1 MKLNLIN
8 SKKYLRIQQVFT
20 ELGNR
25 YFLRKQQT
33 RAEMLISA
41 CIMTILLTCTIGC
54 KKEFLSPRPLSIFT
68 PETAFVD
75 VGGLYGALTACEK
88 DLRGEMYGDASPIL
102 TEMMFSDMSVEGMND
117 NPGTNQNL
125 NTMVTP
131 TSNLNNGNG
140 NRIGWYW
147 SGWYLGI
154 RYANVVIAR
163 IDDAKISS
171 QEERNAILGAA
182 YFHRAYRYYRLTQQF
197 GDVPFIGREIKE
209 PRIDFSST
217 KREVVLEKIKKD
229 LEFAVTWCSD
239 AVDRGRVTKGACG
252 HLLTK
257 VNLALGKF
265 DDAISSA
272 SAVINS
278 GVYHLMTQPFG
289 SIPKEEGN
297 YLTNLGVVRD
307 DVVARLHWPTN
318 KGIPANKEVLFM
330 VNSREDL
337 IDSRLDLRI
346 MRQALPFW
354 SKTAANKIYTPDG
367 KTGTSDLPGREIQL
381 VETFGRGI
389 GRNPPTKYNAVEI
402 WDDPN
407 DLRHKKYNWM
417 NMEDLVYN
425 DAALKGTSP
434 YYGKPLQLRDNS
446 GKVLT
451 LDTIGNWY
459 GWPHYKL
466 YSPDPRRSQPQGG
479 AYDWYIFR
487 LAETYLLR
495 AEAYWWSGQPQLA
508 MADINKVRT
517 RANCAPYTDESKIDI
532 STVLNERARELYW
545 EEPRK
550 TELNRIAFIFAK
562 TGKPYKAKTYSI
574 TTFGSDNF
582 YYDWIMEKNNFYSEG
597 IIANNGQQYRISPYH
612 VLWPIP
618 QASISANINGTLNQN
633 FGYDG
638 YSNNIIP
645 LTSIPPEDDN

>member
-1 MKLNLIN
+1 MKKNLMY
-8 SKKYLRIQQVFT
+8 SKTYSRMQEIFSKVSYGYCLPKTKTDLIFIKFFIVAILFT
-20 ELGNR
+20 CNV
-25 YFLRKQQT
+25 
-33 RAEMLISA
+33 
-41 CIMTILLTCTIGC
+41 GC
-54 KKEFLSPRPLSIFT
+54 KKDFLSPRPLSIFT

-75 VGGLYGALTACEK
+75 AGGLYGALTACER
-88 DLRGEMYGDASPIL
+88 DLRGEMYGDGSPVL
-102 TEMMFSDMSVEGMND
+102 TELMFSDMSAEGMND

-131 TSNLNNGNG
+131 TSNLDNING
-140 NRIGWYW
+140 NRIRWYW
-147 SGWYLGI
+147 NDWYLGI

-163 IDDAKISS
+163 IDDTKLSS
-171 QEERNAILGAA
+171 DEERNAILGAA

-209 PRIDFSST
+209 PRLDFNST
-217 KREVVLEKIKKD
+217 DREVILEKIKKD

-239 AVDRGRVTKGACG
+239 AVDRGRVTKGACS

-272 SAVINS
+272 TALID
-278 GVYHLMTQPFG
+278 GGAYKLMKQPFG
-289 SIPKEEGN
+289 SIPKEDGN
-297 YLTNLGVVRD
+297 YLTNLGVIRD
-307 DVVARLHWPTN
+307 DIIARLHWPMN

-354 SKTAANKIYTPDG
+354 SKTAANQIYTPDG
-367 KTGTSDLPGREIQL
+367 KTGTSDLPGREYQL

-389 GRNPPTKYNAVEI
+389 GRNPPTTYTAVEI
-402 WDDPN
+402 WDDAN

-417 NMEDLVYN
+417 TMEDLVYN
-425 DAALKGTSP
+425 NSSLKGVSP
-434 YYGKPLQLRDNS
+434 YYGKHLQLKDNS

-451 LDTIGNWY
+451 LDTICNWY

-466 YSPDPRRSQPQGG
+466 YSPDPRRTQPQGG
-479 AYDWYIFR
+479 AFDWYIFR

-495 AEAYWWSGQPQLA
+495 AEAYLWNGQPELA
-508 MADINKVRT
+508 MADINAVRT
-517 RANCAPYTDESKIDI
+517 RANCAPYTDAGKIDI
-532 STVLNERARELYW
+532 TTVLNERARELYW

-550 TELNRIAFIFAK
+550 TELTRIAFIFAK
-562 TGKPYKAKTYSI
+562 TGKPYKSKVYSMS
-574 TTFGSDNF
+574 TFGSSNF
-582 YYDWIMEKNNFYSEG
+582 YYDWIMEKNNFYSQG

-612 VLWPIP
+612 VLWPVP
-618 QASISANINGTLNQN
+618 QSSISANTKGTLNQN

-638 YSNNIIP
+638 YAKNIPP
-645 LTSIPPEDDN
+645 LTSIQPEDDN

>member
-1 MKLNLIN
+1 MKSKITIPVLQRLLICA
-8 SKKYLRIQQVFT
+8 L
-20 ELGNR
+20 
-25 YFLRKQQT
+25 
-33 RAEMLISA
+33 
-41 CIMTILLTCTIGC
+41 LLTVQAGC
-54 KKEFLSPRPLSIFT
+54 KKEFLEPKPLSLFT
-68 PETAFVD
+68 PETAFKD
-75 VGGLYGALTACEK
+75 ARGLMGALTACER
-88 DLRGEMYGDASPIL
+88 DMRGEIYGDASPIL
-102 TEMMFSDMSVEGMND
+102 TEMMFSDLAAEGMND

-125 NTMVTP
+125 NNMVTP
-131 TSNLNNGNG
+131 TSNLDNGNG

-147 SGWYLGI
+147 NAWYLGI
-154 RYANVVIAR
+154 RYANLVIAR
-163 IDDAKISS
+163 IDDAELGSE
-171 QEERNAILGAA
+171 EERNAILGAA

-209 PRIDFSST
+209 PKLDFGST
-217 KREVVLEKIKKD
+217 KREVILEKIKKD
-229 LEFAVTWCSD
+229 LEFAFQWCTD

-265 DDAISSA
+265 DDAIASA
-272 SAVINS
+272 SEVINGGMYS
-278 GVYHLMTQPFG
+278 LMTEPFG
-289 SIPKEEGN
+289 AIPKEEGN

-307 DVVARLHWPTN
+307 DVVARLHWPLN
-318 KGIPANKEVLFM
+318 KAIAANREVLFM

-354 SKTAANKIYTPDG
+354 SKTAANQVYTPDG
-367 KTGTSDLPGREIQL
+367 KTGTSDLAGREIQL

-389 GRNPPTKYNAVEI
+389 GRTPPTKYNATEI
-402 WDDPN
+402 WDDSN

-425 DAALKGTSP
+425 HPALKGVSP
-434 YYGKPLQLRDNS
+434 YYGQPLQLKDGS

-451 LDTIGNWY
+451 LDTICNWY

-466 YSPDPRRSQPQGG
+466 YAPDPRRTQPQGG

-495 AEAYWWSGQPQLA
+495 AEAYWWNGQPELA
-508 MADINKVRT
+508 MADINAVRT
-517 RANCAPYTDESKIDI
+517 RAHCAPYTDLNQIDI
-532 STVLNERARELYW
+532 STVLGERARELYW

-550 TELNRIAFIFAK
+550 TELTRIAFIFAM
-562 TGKPYKAKTYSI
+562 TGKAYNGKTYSI
-574 TTFGSDNF
+574 ANFGADNF
-582 YYDWIMEKNNFYSEG
+582 YYDWVIEKNNFYREG
-597 IIANNGQQYRISPYH
+597 IVANNGQQYTISPYH

-618 QASISANINGTLNQN
+618 QNSISANSKGVLNQN

-638 YSNNIIP
+638 YGSNIP
-645 LTSIPPEDDN
+645 ALTSIDPEDDN